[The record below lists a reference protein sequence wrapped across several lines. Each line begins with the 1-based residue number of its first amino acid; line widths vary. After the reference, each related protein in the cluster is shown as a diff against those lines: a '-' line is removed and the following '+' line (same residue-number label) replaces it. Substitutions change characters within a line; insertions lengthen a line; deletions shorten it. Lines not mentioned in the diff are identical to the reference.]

1 MSDKCLFDRPL
12 DIKNELASRRC
23 QNLYVA
29 AVGSQNEL
37 VNSPWNNE
45 LHKDGG
51 KCNRSSITA
60 SEKLAS
66 ARCSVPDLAMATTN
80 SATPRKN
87 TNIAIRLNFLL
98 CSART
103 LLMLAI

>member
-29 AVGSQNEL
+29 AVGSQNQL

-51 KCNRSSITA
+51 KCNRSCNHRQR
-60 SEKLAS
+60 E
-66 ARCSVPDLAMATTN
+66 VG
-80 SATPRKN
+80 
-87 TNIAIRLNFLL
+87 IRSLLL